1 MVRLT
6 SIKADVSKLKHQI
19 TKTSKGMEVI
29 QFPIDQFYRGAK
41 GIYLDLM
48 GEVND
53 NVDQYGNNGGV
64 WLGQTKEQRE
74 SGEKKVYLGNTRVI
88 WSGEA
93 TEKSGGKNNSTP
105 ASSSSDD
112 DGDLPF

>member
-19 TKTSKGMEVI
+19 TKTSKGTEVI
-29 QFPIDQFYRGAK
+29 QFPIDQFYRGEK

-53 NVDQYGNNGGV
+53 SVDQYGNNGGV
-64 WLGQTKEQRE
+64 WLGQTKEQRV

-105 ASSSSDD
+105 ASSSSED

>member
-6 SIKADVSKLKHQI
+6 SIRADVSKLKHQI
-19 TKTSKGMEVI
+19 TKTSKGTEVI
-29 QFPIDQFYRGAK
+29 QFPIDQFYRGEK

>member
-19 TKTSKGMEVI
+19 TKTSKGTEVI
-29 QFPIDQFYRGAK
+29 QFPIDQFYRGEK

-74 SGEKKVYLGNTRVI
+74 SGEKKLYLGNTRVI

>member
-19 TKTSKGMEVI
+19 TKTSKGTEVI
-29 QFPIDQFYRGAK
+29 QFPIDQFYRGEK

-105 ASSSSDD
+105 SSSSSDD

>member
-19 TKTSKGMEVI
+19 TKTSKGTEVI
-29 QFPIDQFYRGAK
+29 QFPIDQFYRGEK

-74 SGEKKVYLGNTRVI
+74 SGEKKLYLGNTRII

-93 TEKSGGKNNSTP
+93 TGKSGGKNNSTP

-112 DGDLPF
+112 DSDLPF